1 MNTGVVVIGVSM
13 GGFHA
18 LHTVLA
24 PLPRD
29 FSLPIA
35 VVQHQHPKADDYLV
49 RSLNEKCQ
57 MAVKYPENG
66 EMPKPGRVYVV
77 PPDRHLRFT
86 EGPCF
91 MLSDDAPVNYS
102 RPSID
107 VLFLSAAAVYG
118 DAAIGVVLTG
128 ANQDGAE
135 GLREIKAR
143 GGLAIVQDPVTAQ
156 ADAMP
161 KAAIA
166 ATKIDHIV
174 RLDQI
179 GPVLWDIASENQKR
193 TDRKDVL

>member
-1 MNTGVVVIGVSM
+1 MNNGVVVIGVST

-49 RSLNEKCQ
+49 RSLREKCNLGI
-57 MAVKYPENG
+57 KYPENG
-66 EMPKPGRVYVV
+66 EMPKSGMVYMV

-86 EGPCF
+86 DGPSL

-118 DAAIGVVLTG
+118 AAAIGVVLTG
-128 ANQDGAE
+128 ANRDGAE

-143 GGLAIVQDPVTAQ
+143 GGLAIVQDPETA
-156 ADAMP
+156 AVAIMP

-166 ATKIDHIV
+166 ATEIDYVV
-174 RLDQI
+174 RPDQI
-179 GPVLWDIASENQKR
+179 GPVLWDIERAR
-193 TDRKDVL
+193 RARLAGKDE

>member
-1 MNTGVVVIGVSM
+1 MNTGVVVIGVSA

-24 PLPRD
+24 SLPGD
-29 FSLPIA
+29 LWLPIA
-35 VVQHQHPKADDYLV
+35 VVQHQHPEADDYLV
-49 RSLNEKCQ
+49 RSLNEKCNLGI
-57 MAVKYPENG
+57 KYPENG
-66 EMPKPGRVYVV
+66 EAPRAGMVYVA
-77 PPDRHLRFT
+77 PPDCHLRFT
-86 EGPCF
+86 DGPCL
-91 MLSDDAPVNYS
+91 MLSDDPPVRHS

-118 DAAIGVVLTG
+118 AAAIGVVLTG
-128 ANQDGAE
+128 ANHDGAE

-143 GGLAIVQDPVTAQ
+143 GGLGIVQDPATAQ

-166 ATKIDHIV
+166 ATEIDHII

-193 TDRKDVL
+193 VVKKDM

>member
-1 MNTGVVVIGVSM
+1 MKTGVVVIGVST

-18 LHTVLA
+18 LHVVLA

-29 FSLPIA
+29 FPVPIA
-35 VVQHQHPKADDYLV
+35 VVQHQYPKADDYLV

-66 EMPKPGRVYVV
+66 EMPRPGMVYVA

-86 EGPCF
+86 ECPCF
-91 MLSDDAPVNYS
+91 MLSDDVPVNYS
-102 RPSID
+102 RPSINF
-107 VLFLSAAAVYG
+107 LFLSAAAVYG

-143 GGLAIVQDPVTAQ
+143 GGLAIVQDPETAV
-156 ADAMP
+156 AAIMP
-161 KAAIA
+161 NAAIA
-166 ATKIDHIV
+166 ATEIDYIIP
-174 RLDQI
+174 LDQI
-179 GPVLWDIASENQKR
+179 GPVLWDVAGEN
-193 TDRKDVL
+193 RKGVVRKEV